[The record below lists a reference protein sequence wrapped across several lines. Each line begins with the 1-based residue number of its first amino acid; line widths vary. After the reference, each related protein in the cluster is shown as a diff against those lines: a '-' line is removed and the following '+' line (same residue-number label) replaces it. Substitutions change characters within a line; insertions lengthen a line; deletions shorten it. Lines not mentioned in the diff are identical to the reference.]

1 MKTFGCIGCG
11 NMGSAILGGLESQQD
26 ISLIGYDPSGNVP
39 CTACD
44 TNLELAE
51 QADFIMLAVKPD
63 YVEAVLE
70 TIQPALTED
79 KVIISIAAGV
89 SMETLS
95 KHSGGKCPVI
105 RCMPNTPAMVG
116 EGIFAFCFDD
126 PALTETQQTAVHTMF
141 EQIGQVMVLPESKF
155 NAFTAIA
162 GCGPAYVLY
171 FMEAVTE
178 AAVSVGFNRKEATE
192 MAINLFK
199 GTTKLA
205 DESDHHL
212 SLLREMVCSPAGV
225 TIAAVNH
232 MDRTAL
238 RGNIIDS
245 IFEARDR
252 GIEMSK

>member
-1 MKTFGCIGCG
+1 MKTFGSIGCG
-11 NMGSAILGGLESQQD
+11 NMGSAILGGLSAQQD
-26 ISLIGYDPSGNVP
+26 LTLLGYDPSGNVP
-39 CTACD
+39 CTACSS
-44 TNLELAE
+44 NIELAE
-51 QADFIMLAVKPD
+51 KADFILLAVKPD
-63 YVEAVLE
+63 SVESILE
-70 TIQPALTED
+70 SIQPALTKN

-89 SMETLS
+89 SMETLQ

-116 EGIFAFCFDD
+116 EGIFAFCFEDTMLSK
-126 PALTETQQTAVHTMF
+126 AQQAAVQDMF
-141 EQIGQVMVLPESKF
+141 QQIGQVMVLPEAKF

-171 FMEAVTE
+171 FIEAVTE
-178 AAVSVGFNRKEATE
+178 AAVSVGFSRPEATE
-192 MAINLFK
+192 MAITLFK

-205 DESDHHL
+205 DESEFHI
-212 SLLREMVCSPAGV
+212 SQLREMVCSPAGV

-232 MDRTAL
+232 MDRTAV

-245 IFEARDR
+245 IFEARNR

>member
-1 MKTFGCIGCG
+1 MITFGCIGCG
-11 NMGSAILGGLESQQD
+11 NMGSAILGGLESQKN

-44 TNLELAE
+44 SNIELAK
-51 QADFIMLAVKPD
+51 QADIIMLATKPD
-63 YVEAVLE
+63 YVESVLE
-70 TIQPALTED
+70 AIQPALSED

-89 SMETLS
+89 SMETLM
-95 KHSGGKCPVI
+95 KYSGGKCPVV

-116 EGIFAFCFDD
+116 EGIFAFCFED
-126 PALTETQQTAVHTMF
+126 PALTEKQQTTVLTMF
-141 EQIGQVMVLPESKF
+141 EQLGQVMVLPEAKF

-171 FMEAVTE
+171 FIEAVTE
-178 AAVSVGFNRKEATE
+178 AAVSVGFHRNEATE

-205 DESDHHL
+205 DDSDLHI
-212 SLLREMVCSPAGV
+212 SQLREMVCSPAGV

-232 MDRTAL
+232 MDRTAV